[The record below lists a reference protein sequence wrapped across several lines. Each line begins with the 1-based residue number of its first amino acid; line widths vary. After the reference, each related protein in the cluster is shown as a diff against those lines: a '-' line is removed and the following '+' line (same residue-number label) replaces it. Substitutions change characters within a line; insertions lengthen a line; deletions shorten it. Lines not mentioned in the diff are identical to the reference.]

1 MSSAGSS
8 GAVKSSMLRVASY
21 SSISLNISLI
31 TFMII
36 LCCCSVTIRIHRQNQ
51 NINGQFSEEAKVHEV
66 FNGEPR
72 SAVRHTPGEV
82 TLQG

>member
-1 MSSAGSS
+1 
-8 GAVKSSMLRVASY
+8 MLCY
-21 SSISLNISLI
+21 
-31 TFMII
+31 
-36 LCCCSVTIRIHRQNQ
+36 CSVTIRIHRQNQ